1 MYARYS
7 SLHYLCADG
16 WRVLRKTFLLHFA
29 PRTVLHAPPP
39 PPDAALKL
47 TAQFPTHLLAG
58 SAERGRAW
66 LAGNV
71 NLPGAVLTRE
81 IKNPL
86 STRPPNKA
94 WAASLHSFS
103 WLAHLLALNSKD
115 GDEAAKAAILAAI
128 ENMSVRHRIAWQG
141 DVAAIRFVHFCA
153 AAPHVLPLLTKAEKQ
168 KFIHALHQHAHFLQK
183 LAHLESDGMAR
194 LTAICG
200 FAYSAFALSGGIG
213 QLHVAMHRLNRE
225 LGRQVL
231 EDGVHISRSPDA
243 LLPVLPILI
252 AIGDEMRRR
261 ELPMPN
267 GFAAILKNATR
278 SLAFFL
284 HGDKGFALFH
294 GSTQS
299 DMARAVTGDYVKKLM
314 GAAGVKRAG
323 RNRFLSSARY
333 HRLSAGRS
341 LLFFDAG
348 LPALHPSSPLGHFSP
363 LALEF
368 SRGTKRVLV
377 NCGPN
382 LVHGPDW
389 RQASRGAAAHSM
401 LSVSGAELSALS
413 RNKGQVTA
421 RRLEDNNGQW
431 LEASHALFKP
441 ICGMVAHRRIYLST
455 DGEDLRVEELLLP
468 ATNNNGARA
477 VDYALRLHLH
487 PDMRASM
494 AADGKTILL
503 MTPSGEG
510 WQFRAG
516 KMNHARLALADSV
529 YMGRDGTPRKARQI
543 VIDGRAE
550 KSGLS
555 LNWALKL
562 SKRN

>member
-1 MYARYS
+1 MYARSLYS
-7 SLHYLCADG
+7 FLHYLCADG
-16 WRVLRKTFLLHFA
+16 WRVLCKTLLLHLPA
-29 PRTVLHAPPP
+29 HTLRTT
-39 PPDAALKL
+39 PDKNLNL
-47 TAQFPTHLLAG
+47 TAQFPAHLLAG
-58 SAERGRAW
+58 SPQRGRAW

-71 NLPGAVLTRE
+71 NLPGAVLARE
-81 IKNPL
+81 IKDPL

-94 WAASLHSFS
+94 WAASLHSFN

-128 ENMSVRHRIAWQG
+128 ENMSLRHRMAWQG

-153 AAPHVLPLLTKAEKQ
+153 AAPHVLPLFSKDEKQ
-168 KFIHALHQHAHFLQK
+168 KFMHALHQHAHFLQK
-183 LAHLESDGMAR
+183 IAHLESDGIAR

-200 FAYSAFALSGGIG
+200 FAYSAFALSDGIG
-213 QLHVAMHRLNRE
+213 RLHVAMHRLNRE

-243 LLPVLPILI
+243 LLPILPILI
-252 AIGDEMRRR
+252 AIGEQMRRR

-267 GFAAILKNATR
+267 GFDAILKNATR

-284 HGDKGFALFH
+284 HGDKRFALFH

-299 DMARAVTGDYVKKLM
+299 DMAGLVTGDYVKKLM

-323 RNRFLSSARY
+323 RNRFLSAARF
-333 HRLSAGRS
+333 HRLNAGRS

-348 LPALHPSSPLGHFSP
+348 LPALHPASPLGHFSP
-363 LALEF
+363 LAFEF
-368 SRGTKRVLV
+368 SRATKRVFV

-401 LSVSGAELSALS
+401 LSVSGADFSVLAKTI
-413 RNKGQVTA
+413 RHNKGQVTA
-421 RRLEDNNGQW
+421 RRLEDNSGQW

-441 ICGMVAHRRIYLST
+441 VCGMVAHRRIYLST

-468 ATNNNGARA
+468 ATNNGAARRWIMLCACICTPICGPLWRA
-477 VDYALRLHLH
+477 MVK
-487 PDMRASM
+487 P
-494 AADGKTILL
+494 
-503 MTPSGEG
+503 
-510 WQFRAG
+510 FC
-516 KMNHARLALADSV
+516 
-529 YMGRDGTPRKARQI
+529 
-543 VIDGRAE
+543 
-550 KSGLS
+550 
-555 LNWALKL
+555 
-562 SKRN
+562 